1 MVEGG
6 RKRKSE
12 GDRLEKDQRNAGFG
26 DGGMGYESGN
36 VSSLWK
42 PAQTR
47 KHILPQILQKG
58 HSPATTL
65 IGVQ

>member
-1 MVEGG
+1 MEEGG
-6 RKRKSE
+6 RKRKRE
-12 GDRLEKDQRNAGFG
+12 TGLEKDQRDAGFG
-26 DGGMGYESGN
+26 DGGMGHESGN

-42 PAQTR
+42 PSKTR
-47 KHILPQILQKG
+47 KHVLPQSLQKG